1 MKYRNL
7 NSNYYFNSNLLT
19 CLNLPIQKYSLKYIL
34 NKVIY
39 YNDNSFVLENGN
51 FLKSLINQSMT
62 DEKIDYYI
70 LKFNIKNLITNNLHE
85 KVPNY
90 LDLGFPIKSIVI

>member
-1 MKYRNL
+1 MKYKKL
-7 NSNYYFNSNLLT
+7 NSKYYFNSDLLT

-39 YNDNSFVLENGN
+39 YNDNNLEDRH
-51 FLKSLINQSMT
+51 FLNTLINQSLT
-62 DEKIDYYI
+62 DGKIDYFI
-70 LKFNIKNLITNNLHE
+70 LKFNIVNLITNNLHE

-90 LDLGFPIKSIVI
+90 LDVGFPIKSIII

>member
-1 MKYRNL
+1 MKYRKL
-7 NSNYYFNSNLLT
+7 NSKYYFNSDLLT

-39 YNDNSFVLENGN
+39 YNDNNLEDRH
-51 FLKSLINQSMT
+51 FLNTLINQSLT
-62 DEKIDYYI
+62 DGKIDYFI
-70 LKFNIKNLITNNLHE
+70 LKFNIVNLITNNLHE

-90 LDLGFPIKSIVI
+90 LDVGFPIKSIII

>member
-1 MKYRNL
+1 MKYRKL
-7 NSNYYFNSNLLT
+7 NSKYYFNSNLLT

-39 YNDNSFVLENGN
+39 YNDSNLEDRH
-51 FLKSLINQSMT
+51 FLNTLISQSLT
-62 DEKIDYYI
+62 DGKIDYFI
-70 LKFNIKNLITNNLHE
+70 LKFNIVNLITNNLHD
-85 KVPNY
+85 KVPDY

>member
-1 MKYRNL
+1 MKYRKL
-7 NSNYYFNSNLLT
+7 NSKYYFNSNLLT

-70 LKFNIKNLITNNLHE
+70 LKFNIINLITNNLHE

>member
-1 MKYRNL
+1 MKYRKL
-7 NSNYYFNSNLLT
+7 NSKYYFNSNLLT

-39 YNDNSFVLENGN
+39 YNDNNLEDRH
-51 FLKSLINQSMT
+51 FLNTLINQSLT
-62 DEKIDYYI
+62 DGKIDYFI
-70 LKFNIKNLITNNLHE
+70 LKFNIVNLITNNLHE

-90 LDLGFPIKSIVI
+90 LDVGFPIKSIII

>member
-1 MKYRNL
+1 MKYRKL
-7 NSNYYFNSNLLT
+7 NSKYYFNSNLLS

-39 YNDNSFVLENGN
+39 YNDSNLEDRH
-51 FLKSLINQSMT
+51 FLNTLISQSLT
-62 DEKIDYYI
+62 DGKIDYFI
-70 LKFNIKNLITNNLHE
+70 LKFNIVNLITNNLHD
-85 KVPNY
+85 KVPDY